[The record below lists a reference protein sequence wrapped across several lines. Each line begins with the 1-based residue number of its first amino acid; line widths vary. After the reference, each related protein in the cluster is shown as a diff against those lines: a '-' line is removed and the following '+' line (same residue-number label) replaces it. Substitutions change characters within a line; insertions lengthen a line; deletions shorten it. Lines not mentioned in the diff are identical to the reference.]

1 MTTLG
6 RRAIGDCLGRILGI
20 DMGKRRIG
28 VAISAPEGVLAV
40 PLQVIECRGD
50 EIDAR
55 AITEIARKEGVETL
69 VVGHPRSLDGT
80 IGPQARRVE
89 AFARRLAEASGLPL
103 ELWDE
108 RLSSKQAER
117 PPPHSGKRRN
127 RGPRKR
133 RASTD
138 DAAAAIILE
147 SYLHRHRGDASSSAD
162 L

>member
-1 MTTLG
+1 M
-6 RRAIGDCLGRILGI
+6 INSVGRILGI
-20 DMGKRRIG
+20 DMGERRIG
-28 VAISAPEGVLAV
+28 VAISAPGGLLAV
-40 PLQVIECRGD
+40 PLRIIECQGD

-55 AITEIARKEGVETL
+55 AITEIAREEGVDTL

-89 AFARRLAEASGLPL
+89 AFARRLAETSELPL

-117 PPPHSGKRRN
+117 PPPHSGRRRK

-133 RASTD
+133 RAPRD

-147 SYLHRHRGDASSSAD
+147 SYLRRHRADGSSVAD